1 MPRKTQKQA
10 ILDELEADKELNLD
24 GLREIGE
31 GFGRV
36 LWLAHNGTMAQTE
49 LEAEEL
55 IVNIAIWSREQ

>member
-1 MPRKTQKQA
+1 MARKTQRQA
-10 ILDELEADKELNLD
+10 ILEELEADPELNLD

-31 GFGRV
+31 AIGRV
-36 LWLAHNGTMAQTE
+36 LWLASNGTMAQTE